1 MDNKRMTKATAW
13 TIIKGIIEESS
24 HEDKELLIAKVD
36 NELELLAKKNS
47 AEKKPTAKQT
57 ANEAIKDS
65 IVATMEADPA
75 RLWTISELTKE
86 VPGLP
91 EDVTPNKISAL
102 VRQLK
107 EANIVERIE
116 EKRKAYFRLAH

>member
-13 TIIKGIIEESS
+13 GIIKTIVEQSGHELTEE
-24 HEDKELLIAKVD
+24 LVAKID
-36 NELELLAKKNS
+36 NELGLLAKKNS

-57 ANEAIKDS
+57 ANEAIKDN
-65 IVATMEADPA
+65 IVATMEADPN

-116 EKRKAYFRLAH
+116 EKRKAYFRLAQ